1 MGGGGGG
8 GGIEAVLLKWGP
20 KGATNMKL
28 IYKCILQGEGGLKEG
43 KFVEKIKRV
52 KMGGKKE
59 VKCKSNWGTRYKL
72 KIF

>member
-1 MGGGGGG
+1 MGGGGGYRSCTV
-8 GGIEAVLLKWGP
+8 EEGP
-20 KGATNMKL
+20 EGSHQYEV

-52 KMGGKKE
+52 KMVGEKG